1 MNIKRVAPQLIA
13 LLVVTF
19 VSLIASTPSWA
30 ARGESFGS
38 QAIII
43 NSGSTNTLGYRIYVA
58 HNGTATY
65 IVGNG
70 TRYGSTR
77 YGSTRYGRLSQ
88 ELTIRFFHDIALA
101 QPLSSLPAIRTCT
114 KSISFGTDTYVR
126 FGGQTSPDLTCAEN
140 EQAQRL
146 AADANSINAEL
157 KVDNTIKS
165 HTGEL
170 PTVSIFQQHGRVS
183 I

>member
-19 VSLIASTPSWA
+19 ISLIASTPGWA

-43 NSGSTNTLGYRIYVA
+43 NSGSTNSLGYRIYVA

-70 TRYGSTR
+70 TRYGV
-77 YGSTRYGRLSQ
+77 GNGTRYGRLSQ
-88 ELTIRFFHDIALA
+88 ELTLRFFHDIALA
-101 QPLSSLPAIRTCT
+101 QPLSSLPSIRACA
-114 KSISFGTDTYVR
+114 KSVSFGTDTYVR
-126 FGGQTSPDLTCAEN
+126 FEGQTSPDLSC
-140 EQAQRL
+140 
-146 AADANSINAEL
+146 
-157 KVDNTIKS
+157 
-165 HTGEL
+165 
-170 PTVSIFQQHGRVS
+170 
-183 I
+183 

>member
-1 MNIKRVAPQLIA
+1 MNMKRVAPQVIA

-19 VSLIASTPSWA
+19 ISLIASTPSWA

-65 IVGNG
+65 VDGNG
-70 TRYGSTR
+70 AG
-77 YGSTRYGRLSQ
+77 YGRLSQ
-88 ELTIRFFHDIALA
+88 ELTHRFFHDIALA
-101 QPLSSLPAIRTCT
+101 QPLSSLPAIRTCA
-114 KSISFGTDTYVR
+114 KSVSFGTDTYVR
-126 FGGQTSPDLTCAEN
+126 FGGQTSPDLSCTEN
-140 EQAQRL
+140 GQAQRL
-146 AADANSINAEL
+146 ADDANSIKAAL
-157 KVDNTIKS
+157 KVDNAIKG

-170 PTVSIFQQHGRVS
+170 PIMQHP
-183 I
+183 

>member
-1 MNIKRVAPQLIA
+1 MNMKRVAPQVIA
-13 LLVVTF
+13 LIVVTF
-19 VSLIASTPSWA
+19 ISLIASTPSWA

-58 HNGTATY
+58 HDGTATY
-65 IVGNG
+65 VVGNG
-70 TRYGSTR
+70 TR

-88 ELTIRFFHDIALA
+88 ELTLRFFHDIALA
-101 QPLSSLPAIRTCT
+101 QPLSSLPAIQTCV

-126 FGGQTSPDLTCAEN
+126 FGGQTSPDLSCAEN
-140 EQAQRL
+140 EQAQHL
-146 AADANSINAEL
+146 ADDANSIKAAL
-157 KVDNTIKS
+157 KVDNTIKK

-170 PTVSIFQQHGRVS
+170 PIMQHP
-183 I
+183 